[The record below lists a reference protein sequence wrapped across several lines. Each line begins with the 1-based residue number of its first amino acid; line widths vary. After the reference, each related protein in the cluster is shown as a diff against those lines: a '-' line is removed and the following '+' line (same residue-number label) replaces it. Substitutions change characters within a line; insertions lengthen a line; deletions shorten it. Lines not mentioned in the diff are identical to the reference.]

1 MTSATAPAYPG
12 RFGLSGVGFRYFVS
26 TFCTRAAYGGGA
38 AARVCA
44 GAGLIAAEVLD
55 GATET

>member
-1 MTSATAPAYPG
+1 
-12 RFGLSGVGFRYFVS
+12 LSGVGFKYFVS

-38 AARVCA
+38 AARVWP
-44 GAGLIAAEVLD
+44 GVGLIAAEVFE